1 MYEKASYAIQEA
13 EKIKGVVISS
23 SQEYVWESGN
33 TPDIYEVNN
42 MDEFRTG
49 EGESTLAACLNRILK
64 LEGAEDINASTQLE
78 NGKSPAEIR
87 YTISHET
94 PVIAMLSVDHA
105 VLVIGYT
112 DAKYAYLDPADGER
126 HSATP
131 EEMAQMVSGSGNVF
145 FGYVK

>member
-1 MYEKASYAIQEA
+1 MPE
-13 EKIKGVVISS
+13 
-23 SQEYVWESGN
+23 
-33 TPDIYEVNN
+33 PDP
-42 MDEFRTG
+42 D
-49 EGESTLAACLNRILK
+49 
-64 LEGAEDINASTQLE
+64 AEDINASTELE
-78 NGKSPAEIR
+78 NGKSPAEILTEATSGEGFDLTGCTPEEIR

-131 EEMAQMVSGSGNVF
+131 DEMNGLVSGRGNVF
-145 FGYVK
+145 IGYVK

>member
-1 MYEKASYAIQEA
+1 MPEPDPEA
-13 EKIKGVVISS
+13 
-23 SQEYVWESGN
+23 
-33 TPDIYEVNN
+33 
-42 MDEFRTG
+42 
-49 EGESTLAACLNRILK
+49 
-64 LEGAEDINASTQLE
+64 EGAEDINASTELE
-78 NGKSPAEIR
+78 NGKSPAEILTEATGGEGFDLTGCTPEEIQ

-94 PVIAMLSVDHA
+94 PVVAMLSADHA

-112 DAKYAYLDPADGER
+112 SEKYAYIDPADGER